1 VDRDEAMRVLVVE
14 KDVSLGDSIKA
25 FLQDWG
31 HEAQHCTRGK
41 DAVGLFKAG
50 FHDLVIMEVM
60 LPDIKG
66 EHLISKLK
74 EISPDA
80 RIVAMTGNNSR
91 ELEAR
96 IRERGILYY
105 MVKPFET
112 DNLRSLLEHLSRRY
126 AKPPAWAEWRN
137 SS

>member
-1 VDRDEAMRVLVVE
+1 
-14 KDVSLGDSIKA
+14 
-25 FLQDWG
+25 
-31 HEAQHCTRGK
+31 
-41 DAVGLFKAG
+41 
-50 FHDLVIMEVM
+50 VIMEVT

-66 EHLISKLK
+66 EHLISKFK

-112 DNLRSLLEHLSRRY
+112 DNLKSLLEHLSKRHD
-126 AKPPAWAEWRN
+126 KPPTWAEWR
-137 SS
+137 